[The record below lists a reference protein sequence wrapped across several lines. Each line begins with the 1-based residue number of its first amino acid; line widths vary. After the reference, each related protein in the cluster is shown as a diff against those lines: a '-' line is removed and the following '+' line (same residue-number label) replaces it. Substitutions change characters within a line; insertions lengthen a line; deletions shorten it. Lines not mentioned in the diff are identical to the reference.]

1 MDNTNSYQG
10 KWLTVLI
17 PLVREIH
24 RILALKESQKEK
36 LFQIQIALFGSAE
49 ELKEVSNDWIED
61 NIFSENKCGN
71 SSMQFIQLPQ
81 YKMEFKIHMN

>member
-1 MDNTNSYQG
+1 MDNSNSYQR

-24 RILALKESQKEK
+24 RILELKESQKEK
-36 LFQIQIALFGSAE
+36 LFQIQIALFGGAE

-61 NIFSENKCGN
+61 NIFSAKKLNN
-71 SSMQFIQLPQ
+71 SSVQLIQLPQ
-81 YKMEFKIHMN
+81 HKMELQIHMN